1 MQTNW
6 REQGNSALRGATFC
20 NITAPHVHTR
30 SPKSDFARLF
40 AILSS
45 IRKAKSREKARRDV
59 SEDEGNEMILGSW
72 TFIFV
77 SGKNRAREER

>member
-1 MQTNW
+1 MG
-6 REQGNSALRGATFC
+6 EIPA
-20 NITAPHVHTR
+20 R

-40 AILSS
+40 TILSS
-45 IRKAKSREKARRDV
+45 IRKTQSREKARREE

-72 TFIFV
+72 TFIFL